1 MAVEDSDQLHAEET
15 EEVEYVEKVP
25 PKAEDIRRWYTA
37 VWQLAKLADY
47 SPVRGCMVIRPYGY
61 ALWEN
66 MVARLDARFKATG
79 HRNAYF
85 PLFVPERLLIR
96 EAEHVEGFAPQVAW
110 VTEAGGKKLTE
121 RLAIRPTSEAII
133 GTTYARW
140 VRSWRDLPILINQWC
155 NVVRWELRTRPFL
168 RTTEF
173 LWQEGHTVHRTQE
186 EAQAETMQMLEIYR
200 DFVETELA
208 IPVVK
213 GRKSEAEKFPG
224 ADATYTIEALMPDG
238 LALQSGTSHNLGQNF
253 ARAFEIVFQ
262 DMDGERRYAWTTS
275 WGLSTRTVG
284 ALILVHGDDAGLI
297 MPPRVAPTQVVII
310 PIPGRSDDEDR
321 AVREMAEQLQSRL
334 AVSFRVEADWTENRP
349 GWKFNEWELRGV
361 PVRIEVGPRDVA
373 QGQVRVVR
381 RDNRAKEDVPVD
393 RLETRLREL
402 LESIQQNLF
411 ERALAFRDAN
421 THVVDDY
428 ETFKALVAGR
438 GGFLKAHW
446 CGDPAC
452 EARIKEETGATIR
465 CIPLDAPQEE
475 GQCLICGGRSE
486 QRALFA
492 RAY

>member
-1 MAVEDSDQLHAEET
+1 MAVDERERLEAGEPD
-15 EEVEYVEKVP
+15 EVEFVEKVP
-25 PKAEDIRRWYTA
+25 AKADDLSRWYSA

-47 SPVRGCMVIRPYGY
+47 SPVRGCMVIRPYGFS
-61 ALWEN
+61 LWEN
-66 MVARLDARFKATG
+66 MVDRLDSRFKATG

-110 VTEAGGKKLTE
+110 VTEAGGKKLSE

-133 GTTYARW
+133 GTTYAKW

-200 DFVETELA
+200 DFVEVELA
-208 IPVVK
+208 IPVLK

-253 ARAFEIVFQ
+253 AQAFDIAFQ
-262 DMDGERRYAWTTS
+262 DIDGERRHAWTTS

-284 ALILVHGDDAGLI
+284 ALVLVHGDDAGLI
-297 MPPRVAPTQVVII
+297 CPPRVAPTQLVII
-310 PIPGRSDDEDR
+310 PIPGRSEEDDQ
-321 AVREMAEQLQSRL
+321 AVRTTVEQLEVELGKR
-334 AVSFRVEADWTENRP
+334 FRVEVDWSDNRP

-361 PVRIEVGPRDVA
+361 PLRLEVGPRDVKN
-373 QGQVRVVR
+373 GQVRVVR
-381 RDNRAKEDVPVD
+381 RDTREKHDLPLADLGENLAAM
-393 RLETRLREL
+393 LERIQ
-402 LESIQQNLF
+402 ESLF
-411 ERALAFRDAN
+411 ARALKFREDN
-421 THVVDDY
+421 THTVDDY
-428 ETFKALVAGR
+428 DSFKKVLAER
-438 GGFLKAHW
+438 GGFLRARW
-446 CGDPAC
+446 CGNADC
-452 EARIKEETGATIR
+452 EARIKDDTGATLR
-465 CIPLDAPQEE
+465 CLPLDAPPDS
-475 GQCLICGGRSE
+475 GPCVVCGTDSE
-486 QRALFA
+486 QSAFFA
-492 RAY
+492 KAY

>member
-208 IPVVK
+208 IPVIK

-321 AVREMAEQLQSRL
+321 AVREMVEQLQSRL
-334 AVSFRVEADWTENRP
+334 TASFRVEADWTENRP

-402 LESIQQNLF
+402 LESIQQSLF

-428 ETFKALVAGR
+428 ETFKALVTGR

-465 CIPLDAPQEE
+465 CIPLDAPREE

>member
-1 MAVEDSDQLHAEET
+1 MAVDDQQVLPDEEP
-15 EEVEYVEKVP
+15 EEIEYVEKVP
-25 PKAEDIRRWYTA
+25 VKADDIRRWYTA
-37 VWQLAKLADY
+37 VWQLAQLADY

-66 MVARLDARFKATG
+66 MVAALDARFKATG

-85 PLFVPERLLIR
+85 PLFVPERLLLR

-110 VTEAGGKKLTE
+110 VTEAGGKKLNE

-133 GTTYARW
+133 GTTYAKW
-140 VRSWRDLPILINQWC
+140 VRSWRDLPILINQWG

-173 LWQEGHTVHRTQE
+173 LWQEGHTVHRTQQ
-186 EAQAETMQMLEIYR
+186 EAQDETMRMLEVYR

-208 IPVVK
+208 VPVVK

-224 ADATYTIEALMPDG
+224 ADATYSIEALMPDG

-253 ARAFEIVFQ
+253 ARAFDIVFQ
-262 DMDGERRYAWTTS
+262 DVDGERKHAWTTS

-297 MPPRVAPTQVVII
+297 MPPRVAPTQVVLI
-310 PIPGRSDDEDR
+310 PIPGRSEEDDR
-321 AVREMAEQLQSRL
+321 AVREVVDRLQAELSGR
-334 AVSFRVEADWTENRP
+334 FRVEADWTENRP

-361 PVRIEVGPRDVA
+361 PVRLEVGPRDVK

-381 RDNRAKEDVPVD
+381 RDTREKEDVAISALSG
-393 RLETRLREL
+393 RIEGL
-402 LESIQQNLF
+402 LGEIQQNLF
-411 ERALAFRDAN
+411 ERALRYRESATRA
-421 THVVDDY
+421 VDDY
-428 ETFKALVAGR
+428 DSFKQIVGSV
-438 GGFLKAHW
+438 GGFLRAHW
-446 CGDPAC
+446 CGSAEC
-452 EARIKEETGATIR
+452 ESTIKDETGATIR
-465 CIPLDAPQEE
+465 NLPLDEPDEAGRCILC
-475 GQCLICGGRSE
+475 GQPSGR
-486 QRALFA
+486 RALFA